1 MDNIT
6 IIFLDIVGTF
16 DSINNRDKLIKEFLF
31 NLKKLKEKDKANKII
46 ISFISTGTID
56 LILEYVSE
64 IKEYINEDIILG
76 EQFAYDKKMTNYS
89 KPCIVNDYIRSKS
102 EKIIDYIVDL
112 EQIYNIK
119 KLYYIDDSKM
129 NVNMFIESKVDINYS
144 CLIPGTFI
152 NINNIIGSYSRGI
165 EGINDCLNRIK

>member
-1 MDNIT
+1 MDNII

-16 DSINNRDKLIKEFLF
+16 DSINNRSKLIKEFLF

-64 IKEYINEDIILG
+64 IKKYINEDIILG

-89 KPCIVNDYIRSKS
+89 KPCIVSDYIRCKP
-102 EKIIDYIVDL
+102 EKIIDYIADL
-112 EQIYNIK
+112 KQIYNIK
-119 KLYYIDDSKM
+119 KLYYIDDSEI
-129 NVNMFIESKVDINYS
+129 NVNMFIESKLDINYL
-144 CLIPGTFI
+144 CLVPGTFI
-152 NINNIIGSYSRGI
+152 NSNNIIGSYSRGI

>member
-1 MDNIT
+1 MDNII

-46 ISFISTGTID
+46 ISFISTGSID
-56 LILEYVSE
+56 MILEYVSE
-64 IKEYINEDIILG
+64 IKKYINEDIILG

-89 KPCIVNDYIRSKS
+89 KPCIVTDYIRCKS
-102 EKIIDYIVDL
+102 EKIIDYIIDL
-112 EQIYNIK
+112 KQIYNIK
-119 KLYYIDDSKM
+119 KLYYIDDSEI
-129 NVNMFIESKVDINYS
+129 NVNMFIESNLDINYL

-152 NINNIIGSYSRGI
+152 NSNNIIGSYNMGI